1 LLQALDAQ
9 SLAVELNYN
18 FTNVT
23 TLIAMVDAG
32 LGAAVF
38 PSSAAPQRDELK
50 VLRLINP
57 TMCRTI
63 SIITLRGHT
72 LSPAATRFVK
82 LFENSLTQPASLS
95 PTALWSA

>member
-50 VLRLINP
+50 VLRLIP
-57 TMCRTI
+57 FVVIRCR
-63 SIITLRGHT
+63 
-72 LSPAATRFVK
+72 
-82 LFENSLTQPASLS
+82 QPQRVL
-95 PTALWSA
+95 